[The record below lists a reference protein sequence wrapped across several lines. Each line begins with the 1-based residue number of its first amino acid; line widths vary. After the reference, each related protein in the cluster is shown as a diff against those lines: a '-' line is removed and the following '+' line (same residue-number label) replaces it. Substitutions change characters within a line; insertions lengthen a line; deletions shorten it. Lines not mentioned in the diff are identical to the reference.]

1 MEVDEEGLNRMVK
14 RCGGENS
21 RSELWPY
28 PPAADHR
35 VDGDMDQND
44 VGRSAVCCALGISRD
59 LSVRYLISSC
69 LR

>member
-1 MEVDEEGLNRMVK
+1 MEVDGVGLNRMVNG
-14 RCGGENS
+14 CGGEIS

-35 VDGDMDQND
+35 VDGDMDVND
-44 VGRSAVCCALGISRD
+44 VERSAVWCTLGISRD